1 MENSFAH
8 HGVLGMKWGVRRYQN
23 KDGTLT
29 AAGRKRQ
36 QDNTSEKPQSSG
48 SKAGKSNTSSKKAA
62 PQQPTYKTLSDDEL
76 RARISRLELEKK
88 YKELSANPKKSSRG
102 RDFVMDVLEKSGKD
116 IASQLSAYAMGAA
129 VNKLAGKDIVDPK
142 LMQKKKK

>member
-29 AAGRKRQ
+29 AAGRKHQ
-36 QDNTSEKPQSSG
+36 QDASSENSKSSG
-48 SKAGKSNTSSKKAA
+48 PKTEKSKSSSKKTA
-62 PQQPTYKTLSDDEL
+62 PQQPVYKTLSDDEL

-88 YKELSANPKKSSRG
+88 YKELAANPKKSSRG
-102 RDFVMDVLEKSGKD
+102 KDFVMDVLEKSGKD